1 MKFQLAYNMER
12 NNSTIPT
19 EDVMRHSLEIIQMAE
34 RGGFHIVWAAEHH
47 GLEMNIAPN
56 PFLTLTWWASHTDVI
71 HLGTAVAVAAYW
83 NPINLAGEAAF
94 LDVISNGRLE
104 FGLGSGAYQ
113 REFDRMHPGLKQQ
126 DAYRYMQEMLPA
138 VKALWEGD
146 YEHKGEFWSFPATT
160 SVPKPLQ
167 KPHPPVWIAA
177 RSPIT
182 FDYAVENG
190 CNILCWPMSRPIE
203 EARLYKTQLE
213 ESIAKVP
220 GCARPIFAMM
230 RHTALYENPSGRDSA
245 VRALQYHM
253 GLFENLYRNLGDV
266 INGFPKR
273 IPLEDLVE
281 REQYDPHMLEENLMF
296 GSPDQIIA
304 KLKRMEELGVDEF
317 IYLASMGQSQAEQK
331 KSLELFC
338 NEVIPAFR

>member
-12 NNSTIPT
+12 NDSTMRT
-19 EDVMRHSLEIIQMAE
+19 EDVMRHSLEIVQMAE

-56 PFLTLTWWASHTDVI
+56 PFLTLTWWANHTNVI
-71 HLGTAVAVAAYW
+71 RLGTAVAVAAYW

-126 DAYRYMQEMLPA
+126 DAYRHMQEMLPA
-138 VKALWEGD
+138 VRALWEGD

-182 FDYAVENG
+182 FDYAVANG

-213 ESIAKVP
+213 ESMAKTP
-220 GCARPIFAMM
+220 GGTRPIFAMM
-230 RHTALYENPSGRDSA
+230 RHAALYDTPSGRDSA
-245 VRALQYHM
+245 VRALQRHM
-253 GLFENLYRNLGDV
+253 GLFENLFRNLDDV

-317 IYLASMGQSQAEQK
+317 IYLSSMGLSQSEQK